1 MSVPSSD
8 LLVTRSVSTKVKSYH
23 GAGTRSRT
31 QSVPLDN
38 VEALRSLKEEKN
50 NILVSD
56 DAPPHSTYMGK
67 KKGRKRKQDLDND
80 DLISNPSNVDALYS
94 KVSGISA
101 PKDSFDSKNTG
112 YSTTSKFSET
122 MGQAKIVSKPRI
134 SQDCEII
141 IDEDIKKETI
151 KTDDDKFVCPYEDCQ
166 SESKNA
172 QSIKIHLALVHYKKT
187 IQAEFPNWKKQKCEE
202 CDRSIGQMTAYYLH
216 MANHKKYKYMDLTPE
231 QLKAS
236 NSKSSGIKTKDPS
249 SNNQQFGLDKRSSSN
264 SESQIRMVSSPFV
277 SAGAA
282 SYTPKPKSF
291 SPLVSSS
298 NLTKSA
304 SFVKTSSTSKLS
316 NNSGFTQITRSNSFV
331 SSSSGPGYQTI
342 RTPITK
348 ATTKSFTSTLTPA
361 MKGRS
366 FLKWTSTLYLCQ
378 SSGPPGPSSIIRV
391 PGPSS
396 SSERKP
402 DSGIM
407 SRVMDRRMSDGFSGT
422 GGSGKFNL
430 E

>member
-31 QSVPLDN
+31 QSLPLDN
-38 VEALRSLKEEKN
+38 VEALKSLKEEKN
-50 NILVSD
+50 NMFVSD
-56 DAPPHSTYMGK
+56 DAPTHASYGGK
-67 KKGRKRKQDLDND
+67 KKGRKRKPDHDND
-80 DLISNPSNVDALYS
+80 DLISNPNNLDALYS
-94 KVSGISA
+94 KVSGNSA
-101 PKDSFDSKNTG
+101 PKDSFESKSSG
-112 YSTTSKFSET
+112 YSTTSKLSENV
-122 MGQAKIVSKPRI
+122 APVKIVQKPKNA
-134 SQDCEII
+134 QECEII
-141 IDEDIKKETI
+141 IDDDIKKENPPKI
-151 KTDDDKFVCPYEDCQ
+151 DDDKFVCPYEDCQ

-236 NSKSSGIKTKDPS
+236 NSKSLGIKVKDPS
-249 SNNQQFGLDKRSSSN
+249 ANNQQFGSERRSSSN
-264 SESQIRMVSSPFV
+264 TESQIRMVSSPFV
-277 SAGAA
+277 SAGTA
-282 SYTPKPKSF
+282 SFTPKPKSF

-298 NLTKSA
+298 GLTKSA

-331 SSSSGPGYQTI
+331 SSSPGPGYQTI

-361 MKGRS
+361 MKGEINIQTYFHHLPVHTFIVRS
-366 FLKWTSTLYLCQ
+366 SWSQFHH
-378 SSGPPGPSSIIRV
+378 PSSR
-391 PGPSS
+391 S
-396 SSERKP
+396 
-402 DSGIM
+402 
-407 SRVMDRRMSDGFSGT
+407 
-422 GGSGKFNL
+422 KFKQ
-430 E
+430 